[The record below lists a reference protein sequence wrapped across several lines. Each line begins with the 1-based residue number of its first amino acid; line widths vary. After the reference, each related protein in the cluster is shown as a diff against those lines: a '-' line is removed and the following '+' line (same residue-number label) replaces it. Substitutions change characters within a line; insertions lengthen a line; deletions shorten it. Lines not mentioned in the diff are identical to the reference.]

1 MSWLILKLLGVHT
14 KQKKK
19 KKLLGV
25 AAHIV
30 LLVLFMV
37 TTYS

>member
-14 KQKKK
+14 KQKI

-30 LLVLFMV
+30 ILVLFMV